1 MTSAYARLAGLVAA
15 HGAAA
20 LVRVAAV
27 QGSAPREAGAAM
39 AVRPDGAFHGTI
51 GGGEL
56 EWRALAEA
64 RAALAEGRGPLRRL
78 DMALGPDLGQC
89 CGGRAVVTVE
99 TFDERDL
106 DALRTM
112 AQADA
117 EGLALTARLGADGR
131 VARALAT
138 GATQFPS
145 PSWRG
150 ARGVGRRA
158 GLDHGQNEHAAE
170 AARPPRRDRPARPTP
185 PAPLHEG
192 EGRAGMDGAPS
203 SQTDGRVWLES
214 TGPLPTPL
222 LLFGAGHVGRALV
235 LALAPLP
242 FRVRWIDGRADA
254 FPAHVTANATAIHT
268 DEPGREIADAAPGAF
283 VLVMTHSHP
292 LDMALTAA
300 ALARDELP
308 YIGLIGSA
316 TKRARF
322 EKRFR
327 EIGLAEARI
336 ADLVCPIG
344 LPGIRAK
351 EPAIIAAATAAQL
364 LQAREHALEAARDGQ
379 TA

>member
-1 MTSAYARLAGLVAA
+1 MTSAYARLADLVAA

-20 LVRVAAV
+20 LVRVASV

-64 RAALAEGRGPLRRL
+64 RAALAAGRGPLRRL

-99 TFDERDL
+99 TFDARDL
-106 DALRTM
+106 DELRMM
-112 AQADA
+112 AQAA
-117 EGLALTARLGADGR
+117 AQGVTLTAWTTEDGR
-131 VARALAT
+131 VARTPAPDAT
-138 GATQFPS
+138 EFPS
-145 PSWRG
+145 PSWRE
-150 ARGVGRRA
+150 ARGEGRRA
-158 GLDHGQNEHAAE
+158 VLERSADGRAGDAALHT
-170 AARPPRRDRPARPTP
+170 RRDSSERPSP
-185 PAPLHEG
+185 PAPLQERSRLG
-192 EGRAGMDGAPS
+192 EGRAS
-203 SQTDGRVWLES
+203 WLEE
-214 TGPLPTPL
+214 TAPRPTPL

-242 FRVRWIDGRADA
+242 FRVRWIDTRADA
-254 FPAHVTANATAIHT
+254 FPAHVPANATAIHT
-268 DEPGREIADAAPGAF
+268 DEPGLEIAHAPAGAF

-300 ALARDELP
+300 ALAREDLP
-308 YIGLIGSA
+308 HVGLIGSA

-327 EIGLAEARI
+327 EVGLTEARI

-344 LPGIRAK
+344 LPGIRGK
-351 EPAIIAAATAAQL
+351 DPAIIAAATAAQL
-364 LQAREHALEAARDGQ
+364 LQARERTLAATLTGP
-379 TA
+379 AS

>member
-1 MTSAYARLAGLVAA
+1 VTSAYARLADLVAA

-20 LVRVAAV
+20 LVRVASV

-64 RAALAEGRGPLRRL
+64 RAALAAGRGPLRRL

-99 TFDERDL
+99 TFDARDL
-106 DALRTM
+106 DELRMM
-112 AQADA
+112 AQAAA
-117 EGLALTARLGADGR
+117 EGVTLTAWTTEDGR
-131 VARALAT
+131 VARTRAP
-138 GATQFPS
+138 GATEFPS

-150 ARGVGRRA
+150 ARGEGRRA
-158 GLDHGQNEHAAE
+158 GLDQPPEGRARE
-170 AARPPRRDRPARPTP
+170 AARHSGPDSSERPSP
-185 PAPLHEG
+185 PAPLQERSRLG
-192 EGRAGMDGAPS
+192 EGRAVGDHL
-203 SQTDGRVWLES
+203 TWLEE
-214 TGPLPTPL
+214 TAPRPTPL

-242 FRVRWIDGRADA
+242 FRIRWIDTRADA
-254 FPAHVTANATAIHT
+254 FPAHVPANAIAIHA
-268 DEPGREIADAAPGAF
+268 DEPGLEIAQAPAGAF

-300 ALARDELP
+300 ALAREDLP
-308 YIGLIGSA
+308 HVGLIGSA

-327 EIGLAEARI
+327 EVGLAEARI

-344 LPGIRAK
+344 LPGIRGK
-351 EPAIIAAATAAQL
+351 DPAIIAAATAAQL
-364 LQAREHALEAARDGQ
+364 LQARERALAGDPPGRTE
-379 TA
+379 